1 MTREGQER
9 RSRSKSR
16 RRRRRG
22 KGKSTRETTEWDCLP
37 LETILKLREGREGQR
52 KEGGGRVVR

>member
-1 MTREGQER
+1 MKREGQER

-52 KEGGGRVVR
+52 REGDG